1 MMGVMPRITTH
12 ALPLPLV
19 QTVSR
24 ALTDELVALTG
35 VPREHFTLEV
45 RQDPFVADG
54 ELVPGDPFVEVALFD
69 RGAEVESEIARAIT
83 RNFQAA
89 GIAHLDVY
97 LHRLERPRYYE
108 DGEPF

>member
-19 QTVSR
+19 QAVSR

-54 ELVPGDPFVEVALFD
+54 EPVPGDPFVEVSMFD
-69 RGAEVESEIARAIT
+69 RGPEVEAAVARAIT
-83 RNFQAA
+83 RNFQAC
-89 GIAHLDVY
+89 GCPHLDVY
-97 LHRLERPRYYE
+97 LHRLERQRYYE